1 MKGHS
6 SCASIGNPVLSREF
20 PRGCMTTPKALLTL
34 NVLDMG
40 ECTGSERR
48 FVEAYSSAEARAGT
62 SPMQTGEYGWRVLAP
77 GEVVSMKAGSCLCK
91 GRYPSMDAVQRT
103 QRSRNG
109 FLPPSRSTG
118 SPQVELFF
126 FPCT

>member
-1 MKGHS
+1 
-6 SCASIGNPVLSREF
+6 
-20 PRGCMTTPKALLTL
+20 MTTPKALLTL

-109 FLPPSRSTG
+109 FLPPSGSTG

-126 FPCT
+126 FFLVHS